1 MIEKKCFYH
10 AAIINLFL
18 LVFENGDFAFLYMSL
33 KTKTK
38 FGNCEP
44 EAKKLEKKGEKSYF
58 DKLVLYHSVASRER
72 RWIWVKTFFDPTGYD
87 DMNLASSIFMMKK
100 DKSLPW
106 QHGASC

>member
-1 MIEKKCFYH
+1 M
-10 AAIINLFL
+10 N
-18 LVFENGDFAFLYMSL
+18 L
-33 KTKTK
+33 KTETK
-38 FGNCEP
+38 FSNCKP
-44 EAKKLEKKGEKSYF
+44 EAKKLEKKGEKSHF

>member
-1 MIEKKCFYH
+1 MPSSLACFYLSLKME
-10 AAIINLFL
+10 ILFYSYE
-18 LVFENGDFAFLYMSL
+18 FENGN
-33 KTKTK
+33 K
-38 FGNCEP
+38 FSNCKP
-44 EAKKLEKKGEKSYF
+44 EAKKLEKGEKSHF

>member
-1 MIEKKCFYH
+1 MPM
-10 AAIINLFL
+10 N
-18 LVFENGDFAFLYMSL
+18 L
-33 KTKTK
+33 KTEIK
-38 FGNCEP
+38 FGNCKP
-44 EAKKLEKKGEKSYF
+44 EAKKLEKKGEKSHF

>member
-1 MIEKKCFYH
+1 MPCFY
-10 AAIINLFL
+10 L
-18 LVFENGDFAFLYMSL
+18 SL
-33 KTKTK
+33 KLRFWFLHMNLKTETN
-38 FGNCEP
+38 FGNCKP
-44 EAKKLEKKGEKSYF
+44 EAKKSHF
-58 DKLVLYHSVASRER
+58 DKLVLYHSSVASRERR